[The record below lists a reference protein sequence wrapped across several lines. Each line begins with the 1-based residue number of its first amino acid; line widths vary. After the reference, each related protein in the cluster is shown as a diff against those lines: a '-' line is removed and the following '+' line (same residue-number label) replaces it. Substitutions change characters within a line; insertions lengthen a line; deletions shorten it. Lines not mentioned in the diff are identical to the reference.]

1 MSPLAIGPNF
11 CLSNSNTTG
20 GTDLVQGV
28 KYYLIDPN
36 NRLQPNYSTA
46 VYPGDPGFRGLKYP
60 GEFLS
65 YDVPGYGTL
74 TIGDKYYLQSEQ
86 VLSEYVSFEVMERIG
101 NFGTTRG
108 WTWGAPYGSTRV
120 SKFVQSRPRKRCKIC
135 RSGPGLMFINAKQ
148 ILYTNIT

>member
-1 MSPLAIGPNF
+1 M
-11 CLSNSNTTG
+11 
-20 GTDLVQGV
+20 QGV

-108 WTWGAPYGSTRV
+108 WTENHMDQREYQV
-120 SKFVQSRPRKRCKIC
+120 C
-135 RSGPGLMFINAKQ
+135 AKQ
-148 ILYTNIT
+148 AKEKVQDMQVGTRPYVYQRKANSLYEYNIG